1 MKNIIVGTAGHI
13 DHGKTTLIKA
23 LTGKETDRWEEE
35 KKRGITIDLGF
46 AYFDLPNKN
55 RIGIIDVPGHEKFI
69 KNMLAG
75 VIGMDLV
82 LLVIAADEGIMPQ
95 TEEHINIL
103 NLLGIK
109 NGIVVLTKCD
119 LVDSDWLELVKEDI
133 KDELKDTF
141 LSNSPMIEVSSVT
154 RQGLDK
160 LTELIQSM
168 TSETKVGATV
178 PTLEERDINTIPRL
192 PIDRAFTI
200 SGFGTVIT
208 GTLISGQIKKG
219 DELEIYPINKI
230 CKVRNIQVHNSDTDT
245 CYAGQRAAINLSNI
259 KKSELYRGCV
269 IAPINSMKNTMMLD
283 VKINLLKS
291 SKRIIENRS
300 RLHLYTGTSEILCRI
315 VLLDKE
321 QLTPGESCY
330 AQLRLEEEIAVR
342 RGDKFIVRFY
352 SPMETVGGG
361 EIIEPVPLKK
371 TRADDKLIEDLMV
384 KEQGSHT
391 DVIENIIKENS
402 AIIPSI
408 NELAKITAMSIEEIN
423 NNVIELEK
431 ESKITVFKLKN
442 DMFIWHKS
450 YENDVENK
458 IVKYIEE
465 FHKKNPYKNGIKKSE
480 IKSKFFSKI
489 KQNVFDEIINNMI
502 LKNHLSQ
509 NNDFLSIVGFTIRI
523 DDKYNLIKGKIEK
536 IITSSEYNF
545 VKLSQ
550 IQEID
555 NDKIS
560 TEDILASMTDI
571 GEIVKVAEDTF
582 TSNTIVNRAKEL
594 LIDYLQ
600 KNNTIS
606 AAEYRDLLNTNRKS
620 AIMLLEYFDNCK
632 ITKRSE
638 NDRVLNKLS

>member
-154 RQGLDK
+154 RQGIDNLI
-160 LTELIQSM
+160 ELIQNM
-168 TSETKVGATV
+168 TSNTV
-178 PTLEERDINTIPRL
+178 AERDINTIPRL

-230 CKVRNIQVHNSDTDT
+230 CKVRNIQVHNADADT

-291 SKRIIENRS
+291 SKRIVENRS

-442 DMFIWHKS
+442 DMYIWHKS
-450 YENDVENK
+450 YENDIESK

-502 LKNHLSQ
+502 S
-509 NNDFLSIVGFTIRI
+509 NNQLNQSSDFLSIVGFTIKI
-523 DDKYNLIKGKIEK
+523 DDKYNIVKGKIEK
-536 IITSSEYNF
+536 LIASSEYNF

-550 IQEID
+550 LLELD
-555 NDKIS
+555 NDKMS
-560 TEDILASMTDI
+560 SEDILTTMMEA
-571 GEIVKVAEDTF
+571 GEVIKVADDTF
-582 TSNTIVNRAKEL
+582 SSSSIINAAKSL
-594 LIDYLQ
+594 LVEYLQ
-600 KNNTIS
+600 KNNKIS

-620 AIMLLEYFDNCK
+620 AITLLEYFDNCK

-638 NDRVLNKLS
+638 NDRVLNKLN

>member
-46 AYFDLPNKN
+46 AYFDLPNRN

-154 RQGLDK
+154 RQGIDNLI
-160 LTELIQSM
+160 ELIQNM
-168 TSETKVGATV
+168 TSNTV
-178 PTLEERDINTIPRL
+178 AERDINTIPRL

-230 CKVRNIQVHNSDTDT
+230 CKVRNIQVHNADADT

-291 SKRIIENRS
+291 SKRIVENRS

-431 ESKITVFKLKN
+431 ENKITVFKLKN
-442 DMFIWHKS
+442 DMYIWHKS
-450 YENDVENK
+450 YENDIESK

-502 LKNHLSQ
+502 SINQLSQ
-509 NNDFLSIVGFTIRI
+509 SGDFLSIVGFKIKI
-523 DDKYNLIKGKIEK
+523 DDKYNIIKGKIEK
-536 IITSSEYNF
+536 LIASSEYNF

-550 IQEID
+550 ILELD
-555 NDKIS
+555 NDKMS
-560 TEDILASMTDI
+560 SEDILTTMMEA
-571 GEIVKVAEDTF
+571 GEVIKVADDTF
-582 TSNTIVNRAKEL
+582 SSSSIINAAKSL
-594 LIDYLQ
+594 LVEYLQ
-600 KNNTIS
+600 KNNKIS

-620 AIMLLEYFDNCK
+620 AITLLEYFDNCK

-638 NDRVLNKLS
+638 NDRVLNKLN

>member
-154 RQGLDK
+154 RQGIDNLI
-160 LTELIQSM
+160 ELIQNM
-168 TSETKVGATV
+168 TSNKVA
-178 PTLEERDINTIPRL
+178 ERDINTIPRL

-230 CKVRNIQVHNSDTDT
+230 CKVRNIQVHNADADT

-291 SKRIIENRS
+291 SKRIVENRS

-431 ESKITVFKLKN
+431 ESNITVFKLKN
-442 DMFIWHKS
+442 DMYIWHKS
-450 YENDVENK
+450 YENNIESK

-502 LKNHLSQ
+502 SNNQLSQ
-509 NNDFLSIVGFTIRI
+509 SSDFLSIVSFTIKI
-523 DDKYNLIKGKIEK
+523 DDKYNVIKGKIEK
-536 IITSSEYNF
+536 LIASSEYNF

-550 IQEID
+550 ILELD
-555 NDKIS
+555 NDKMS
-560 TEDILASMTDI
+560 SEDILTTMMEA
-571 GEIVKVAEDTF
+571 GEVIKVADDTF
-582 TSNTIVNRAKEL
+582 SSSSIINAAKSL
-594 LIDYLQ
+594 LVEYLQ
-600 KNNTIS
+600 KNNKIS

-620 AIMLLEYFDNCK
+620 AITLLEYFDNCK

-638 NDRVLNKLS
+638 NDRVLNKLN